1 MKNDLPIGRV
11 VATEREPTTT
21 GEVRFWLAPNV
32 ELKPFDFV
40 RVTAPENTER
50 EIGEFY
56 AIIHEIKQVS
66 DEPSP
71 LSSFVSSDFGR
82 SEIEPRVSRVVATF
96 AEAAVLFN
104 TRDIEMPI
112 PHGSQ
117 VHWPDEDGVRRALG
131 ILDYKRSTPAG
142 YITMSGPGQSSL
154 TIHVDMDADYL
165 IGPEGAHMNISGIS
179 GLATKTSYAMFL
191 LTAIQQKQD
200 VAWAAGEGDRTA
212 FVILNVKGADLLHL
226 HEEAADLD
234 ENNTRADW
242 EKCGLTAAPMENVT
256 YFYPYAE
263 TGANAQTKLDVET
276 VNRNIS
282 HGSAYRYYYDVEAAL
297 ERLRLLVED
306 IDDPN
311 QTFVS
316 CADYCMENVP
326 SHSSWYSFRQKIRD
340 WAGRTPDSKIPV
352 QSWRRFSRLFGQR
365 TRNSL
370 FVEKS
375 TEADEKRQVPLSEML
390 NHLAPGQVVVVDI
403 AQLPDYL
410 QSFVVGDIINL
421 IRRAKIGESTVDD
434 EDDAELSALEGT
446 IILFADELNK
456 FAPRHGQ
463 TRSLT
468 RHLLEISERGRSE
481 GIILFGAEQ
490 FRTGVYD
497 RVTGNSGTQ
506 IFGRTTAVEATR
518 DQEIKG
524 LPGSQAKR
532 VPFLRKGELLVSHT
546 RFSSGTLK
554 LRFPRNAYRPG

>member
-1 MKNDLPIGRV
+1 MNNDLPIGRV
-11 VATEREPTTT
+11 VATEKEPTTT

-40 RVTAPENTER
+40 RVTAPESTER

-71 LSSFVSSDFGR
+71 LSSFVSSDFGK

-104 TRDIEMPI
+104 TYDIEMPI

-131 ILDYKRSTPAG
+131 ILDYERSTPAG

-191 LTAIQQKQD
+191 LTAIQQKQE
-200 VAWAAGEGDRTA
+200 VAWAAGEGDRAA

-226 HEEAADLD
+226 HEEAPDLD

-263 TGANAQTKLDVET
+263 TGANAQTKLDPEA
-276 VNRNIS
+276 VNQNIS
-282 HGSAYRYYYDVEAAL
+282 CGSAYRYYYDVEAAL

-311 QTFVS
+311 QTLVS

-326 SHSSWYSFRQKIRD
+326 SHSTWYGFRQNIRD
-340 WAGRTPDSKIPV
+340 WAGRTPDNKIPV

-365 TRNSL
+365 TKNSL

-375 TEADEKRQVPLSEML
+375 IEADKKRQVPLSEML
-390 NHLAPGQVVVVDI
+390 NHLDPGQVVVVDI

-421 IRRAKIGESTVDD
+421 IRRAKIGNNTIED
-434 EDDAELSALEGT
+434 EDEEALPTLET
-446 IILFADELNK
+446 IVLFADELNK

-490 FRTGVYD
+490 FRTGVHD